1 MLFLLWL
8 ACTGTDQDTAEEV
21 CEEVPEGDVVLPLDE
36 APHGSDVE
44 WWYWTGHLQ
53 DDQDRWYGFEEVFFL
68 VDYAGYEMMMGHHA
82 ITNVDAQDFVYDVQ
96 YGSGEVESVDGGYGF
111 EMGALTARGADGQ
124 DVLHGEAGGYVL
136 DLELDSLK
144 SPVLQHGTG
153 YTEYE
158 FGGNTYYY
166 SRERLAAQGTLQVD
180 GETLAVTGTG
190 WFDHQWGELTNA
202 IDQGWDWFALQLDDE
217 REIMIFEIRV
227 DGSSI
232 MVGGSLSS
240 ADCETT
246 ELDPEQVVVTSMGE
260 WTSEVSGCTYPLGW
274 EMEVDGMSLTVTP
287 VMEDQELYSSYQ
299 TYWEGAATV
308 SGDATGRAYIELTGY
323 CE

>member
-1 MLFLLWL
+1 
-8 ACTGTDQDTAEEV
+8 
-21 CEEVPEGDVVLPLDE
+21 
-36 APHGSDVE
+36 
-44 WWYWTGHLQ
+44 
-53 DDQDRWYGFEEVFFL
+53 
-68 VDYAGYEMMMGHHA
+68 
-82 ITNVDAQDFVYDVQ
+82 
-96 YGSGEVESVDGGYGF
+96 
-111 EMGALTARGADGQ
+111 
-124 DVLHGEAGGYVL
+124 
-136 DLELDSLK
+136 
-144 SPVLQHGTG
+144 
-153 YTEYE
+153 
-158 FGGNTYYY
+158 
-166 SRERLAAQGTLQVD
+166 
-180 GETLAVTGTG
+180 
-190 WFDHQWGELTNA
+190 
-202 IDQGWDWFALQLDDE
+202 
-217 REIMIFEIRV
+217 
-227 DGSSI
+227 